1 MDQCFS
7 NPDVQVNDQDLWLK
21 CRVLDSR
28 SGVES
33 ETEFLTSSQ
42 LTLVLRIHFHFAR
55 DKDLRDK
62 VMKISKTQ
70 RKKMKREE

>member
-1 MDQCFS
+1 M
-7 NPDVQVNDQDLWLK
+7 
-21 CRVLDSR
+21 
-28 SGVES
+28 ES